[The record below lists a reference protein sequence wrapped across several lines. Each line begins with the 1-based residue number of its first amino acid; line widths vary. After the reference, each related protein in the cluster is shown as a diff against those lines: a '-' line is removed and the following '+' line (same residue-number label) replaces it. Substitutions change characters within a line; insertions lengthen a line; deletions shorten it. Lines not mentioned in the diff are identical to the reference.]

1 VRVGSACKKTNAKFG
16 LAMNPGK
23 TSKIIFILLCLFLVS
38 VIGVF
43 RYLSGPELALSLFY
57 LFPIALATW
66 HAGRWAG
73 ISISVASTMSWLAAD
88 LLMLNSFSNALI
100 PYLNETF
107 RLIVFLIIVH
117 TIFGLK
123 TALEKHKE
131 LARTDPLTSVA
142 NRRAFYDLA
151 NMELN
156 KARRYQT
163 PISVLYLDIDDF
175 KQINDHFG
183 HHIGDTFLCAVANT
197 IKKNIRAIDVV
208 ARLGGD
214 EFGILLA
221 GTGAEAAALVARK
234 LKIKLSGLIQ
244 DSGWAVTLSVGAV
257 TFEVLPDSVDEMINA
272 ADGQMYN
279 AKKNGKNRIQYKIIA
294 ENEAVYRTSRSAAL

>member
-1 VRVGSACKKTNAKFG
+1 
-16 LAMNPGK
+16 MNPK
-23 TSKIIFILLCLFLVS
+23 NYSKLFFVILCLFFVLA
-38 VIGVF
+38 IGVF

-73 ISISVASTMSWLAAD
+73 ILMSIASTMSWLAAD
-88 LLMLNSFSNALI
+88 LLMLSSFSNALI

-107 RLIVFLIIVH
+107 RLIVFLIITH

-123 TALEKHKE
+123 TALEKHRE
-131 LARTDPLTSVA
+131 LAGTDPLTSVA

-183 HHIGDTFLCAVANT
+183 HHIGDTLLRAVAEA
-197 IKKNIRAIDVV
+197 IKKNIRAIDIV
-208 ARLGGD
+208 ARFGGD

-221 GTGAEAAALVARK
+221 GTGAESAALVARK
-234 LKIKLSGLIQ
+234 LKQKLQALIQ
-244 DSGWAVTLSVGAV
+244 DKGWSVTLSVGAV
-257 TFEVLPDSVDEMINA
+257 TFEILPDSVDEMINA
-272 ADGQMYN
+272 ADCQMYQ
-279 AKKNGKNRIQYKIIA
+279 AKKNGKNRIQYKIID
-294 ENEAVYRTSRSAAL
+294 EDEDVYRISKSAAV

>member
-1 VRVGSACKKTNAKFG
+1 MRPN
-16 LAMNPGK
+16 NH
-23 TSKIIFILLCLFLVS
+23 SKSFFIIFCLFLVW

-43 RYLSGPELALSLFY
+43 RFLSGPELALSLFY

-66 HAGRWAG
+66 HVGRWAG
-73 ISISVASTMSWLAAD
+73 ISMSIASTMSWLAAD
-88 LLMLNSFSNALI
+88 LLMLSSFSHALI

-107 RLIVFLIIVH
+107 RLIVFLIITH

-142 NRRAFYDLA
+142 NRRAFCDLA

-175 KQINDHFG
+175 KEINDHFG
-183 HHIGDTFLCAVANT
+183 HHIGDTLLRAVAKT
-197 IKKNIRAIDVV
+197 VQKNIRAIDVV

-234 LKIKLSGLIQ
+234 LKKKLSELIQ
-244 DSGWAVTLSVGAV
+244 DRGWSVTLSVGAV
-257 TFEVLPDSVDEMINA
+257 TFEILPDSVDEMINA
-272 ADGQMYN
+272 ADSQMYH

-294 ENEAVYRTSRSAAL
+294 ASEAVYRTSKSAGL

>member
-1 VRVGSACKKTNAKFG
+1 
-16 LAMNPGK
+16 MNPK
-23 TSKIIFILLCLFLVS
+23 KYSKLFFIILCLFLVL

-66 HAGRWAG
+66 HVGRWAG
-73 ISISVASTMSWLAAD
+73 ISMSIASTMSWLAAD
-88 LLMLNSFSNALI
+88 LLMLSSFSNALI
-100 PYLNETF
+100 PYLNESF
-107 RLIVFLIIVH
+107 RLIVFLIISH
-117 TIFGLK
+117 IIFGLR
-123 TALEKHKE
+123 TALEKHRE
-131 LARTDPLTSVA
+131 LAGTDPLTSVA

-163 PISVLYLDIDDF
+163 PISALYLDIDDF
-175 KQINDHFG
+175 KQINDRFG
-183 HHIGDTFLCAVANT
+183 HHIGDMLLRAVAEA

-208 ARLGGD
+208 ARFGGD

-234 LKIKLSGLIQ
+234 LKKKLLELMQ
-244 DSGWAVTLSVGAV
+244 DNGWSVTLSVGAV
-257 TFEVLPDSVDEMINA
+257 TFEILPDSVDEMINA
-272 ADGQMYN
+272 ADCQMYQ
-279 AKKNGKNRIQYKIIA
+279 AKKNGKNRIHYKIIA
-294 ENEAVYRTSRSAAL
+294 ENEAVYRTSKSAAL

>member
-1 VRVGSACKKTNAKFG
+1 MTPKNYPKSFF
-16 LAMNPGK
+16 
-23 TSKIIFILLCLFLVS
+23 IILCLVLVS
-38 VIGVF
+38 IIGVF

-66 HAGRWAG
+66 HVGRWAG
-73 ISISVASTMSWLAAD
+73 ISISVASTISWLAAD
-88 LLMLNSFSNALI
+88 LLMLSSFSNALI

-107 RLIVFLIIVH
+107 RLIVFLIITH

-123 TALEKHKE
+123 TALEKHKT

-142 NRRAFYDLA
+142 NRRAFYELA

-175 KQINDHFG
+175 KQVNDRFG
-183 HHIGDTFLCAVANT
+183 HHIGDALLRAVAKT
-197 IKKNIRAIDVV
+197 VKKNIRAIDVV

-221 GTGAEAAALVARK
+221 GTGAEAAALVVRK
-234 LKIKLSGLIQ
+234 LKKKLSELIQ
-244 DSGWAVTLSVGAV
+244 DNGWSVTLSIGAV

-272 ADGQMYN
+272 ADGQMYH
-279 AKKNGKNRIQYKIIA
+279 AKKDGKNRIQYKIIA
-294 ENEAVYRTSRSAAL
+294 EMRAL

>member
-1 VRVGSACKKTNAKFG
+1 
-16 LAMNPGK
+16 MNPK
-23 TSKIIFILLCLFLVS
+23 KYSKLFYIILCLCLVL

-57 LFPIALATW
+57 LLPIALATW

-73 ISISVASTMSWLAAD
+73 ILMSIASTLSWLAAD
-88 LLMLNSFSNALI
+88 LLMLSSFSNALI

-107 RLIVFLIIVH
+107 RLIVFLIIAH

-123 TALEKHKE
+123 TALEKHRE
-131 LARTDPLTSVA
+131 LAGTDPLTEVA

-183 HHIGDTFLCAVANT
+183 HHIGDTLLRAVAEA
-197 IKKNIRAIDVV
+197 IKENIRAVDVV
-208 ARLGGD
+208 ARFGGD

-221 GTGAEAAALVARK
+221 GTGAESAALVARK
-234 LKIKLSGLIQ
+234 LKQKLQTLIQ
-244 DSGWAVTLSVGAV
+244 DKGRSVTLSVGAV
-257 TFEVLPDSVDEMINA
+257 TFENLPGSVDEMIDA
-272 ADGQMYN
+272 ADRQMYH
-279 AKKNGKNRIQYKIIA
+279 AKKNGKNRIQYKIIDKD
-294 ENEAVYRTSRSAAL
+294 EDLYRISKSAAL

>member
-1 VRVGSACKKTNAKFG
+1 
-16 LAMNPGK
+16 MNPK
-23 TSKIIFILLCLFLVS
+23 NHSKSVYIILGLLLVL

-57 LFPIALATW
+57 LFPIAWATW

-73 ISISVASTMSWLAAD
+73 ILMSLASTLSWLAAD
-88 LLMLNSFSNALI
+88 LLMLSSFSHALI

-107 RLIVFLIIVH
+107 RLIVFLIITH
-117 TIFGLK
+117 IIFGLK
-123 TALEKHKE
+123 TALEKHRE
-131 LARTDPLTSVA
+131 LAGTDPLTAVA
-142 NRRAFYDLA
+142 NRRAFHDLA

-183 HHIGDTFLCAVANT
+183 HHIGDALLRAVAEA
-197 IKKNIRAIDVV
+197 IKKNIRAVDVV
-208 ARLGGD
+208 ARFGGD

-221 GTGAEAAALVARK
+221 GTGAESAALVARK
-234 LKIKLSGLIQ
+234 LKQKLQALIQ
-244 DSGWAVTLSVGAV
+244 DKGWPVTLSVGAV
-257 TFEVLPDSVDEMINA
+257 TFEILPGSVDEMINA
-272 ADGQMYN
+272 ADRQMYR
-279 AKKNGKNRIQYKIIA
+279 AKKKGKNRIQYKII
-294 ENEAVYRTSRSAAL
+294 NEDEDVYRISKSASL

>member
-1 VRVGSACKKTNAKFG
+1 
-16 LAMNPGK
+16 MNPANY
-23 TSKIIFILLCLFLVS
+23 SKSFYIILCILLVL

-57 LFPIALATW
+57 LFPIAWATW
-66 HAGRWAG
+66 RAGRWAG
-73 ISISVASTMSWLAAD
+73 ILMSIASTMSWLAAD

-107 RLIVFLIIVH
+107 RLIVFLIVAH

-123 TALEKHKE
+123 TALEKQRE
-131 LARTDPLTSVA
+131 LAGTDPLTAIA
-142 NRRAFYDLA
+142 NRRAFCDLA

-156 KARRYQT
+156 KARRYRT

-183 HHIGDTFLCAVANT
+183 HHIGDTLLRAVAET

-214 EFGILLA
+214 EFGILLS
-221 GTGAEAAALVARK
+221 GTGAESAALVARK
-234 LKIKLSGLIQ
+234 LKIMLIELMRAN
-244 DSGWAVTLSVGAV
+244 GWSVTLSAGAV
-257 TFEVLPDSVDEMINA
+257 TFEILPDSVDEMVNA
-272 ADGQMYN
+272 ADRQMYH
-279 AKKNGKNRIQYKIIA
+279 AKKKGKNRIQYRILA
-294 ENEAVYRTSRSAAL
+294 EDEDVETSLARILENRA

>member
-1 VRVGSACKKTNAKFG
+1 
-16 LAMNPGK
+16 MNPK
-23 TSKIIFILLCLFLVS
+23 KYSKLFFIILCLFLVL

-57 LFPIALATW
+57 LFPIALVTW
-66 HAGRWAG
+66 HVGRWAG
-73 ISISVASTMSWLAAD
+73 ILISIASTLSWLVAD
-88 LLMLNSFSNALI
+88 LLMLGSFSNAFI

-107 RLIVFLIIVH
+107 RLIVFLIIAL
-117 TIFGLK
+117 TIFELR
-123 TALEKHKE
+123 TALENQRE
-131 LARTDPLTSVA
+131 LAGTDPLTSVA

-163 PISVLYLDIDDF
+163 PISVLYMDIDNF

-183 HHIGDTFLCAVANT
+183 HPTGDKLLGAVART
-197 IKKNIRAIDVV
+197 IKNNIRAIDIV

-221 GTGAEAAALVARK
+221 ETGAESAALVARK
-234 LKIKLSGLIQ
+234 LKKKLLELMQ
-244 DSGWAVTLSVGAV
+244 DNGWSVTLSVGAV
-257 TFEVLPDSVDEMINA
+257 TFEILPDSVDEMINT
-272 ADGQMYN
+272 ADSQMYN
-279 AKKNGKNRIQYKIIA
+279 AKKNGKNRIQYKIIV
-294 ENEAVYRTSRSAAL
+294 ENEDIYWTSTSAAL

>member
-1 VRVGSACKKTNAKFG
+1 
-16 LAMNPGK
+16 MNPK
-23 TSKIIFILLCLFLVS
+23 KYSKLFFIILCLFLVL

-66 HAGRWAG
+66 HVGRWAG
-73 ISISVASTMSWLAAD
+73 ISMSIASTMSWLAAD
-88 LLMLNSFSNALI
+88 LLMLSSFSNALI

-107 RLIVFLIIVH
+107 RLIVFLIISH
-117 TIFGLK
+117 IIFGLR
-123 TALEKHKE
+123 TALEKHRE
-131 LARTDPLTSVA
+131 LAGTDALTSVA

-163 PISVLYLDIDDF
+163 PISALYLDIDDF
-175 KQINDHFG
+175 KQINDRFG
-183 HHIGDTFLCAVANT
+183 HHIGDMLLRAVAEA

-208 ARLGGD
+208 ARFGGD

-234 LKIKLSGLIQ
+234 LKQKLQELIQ
-244 DSGWAVTLSVGAV
+244 DKGWSVTLSVGAV
-257 TFEVLPDSVDEMINA
+257 TFEILPDSVDEMINT
-272 ADGQMYN
+272 ADCQMYN
-279 AKKNGKNRIQYKIIA
+279 AKKNGKNRIHYKIIA
-294 ENEAVYRTSRSAAL
+294 ENEAVYRTSKSAAL

>member
-1 VRVGSACKKTNAKFG
+1 
-16 LAMNPGK
+16 MNPK
-23 TSKIIFILLCLFLVS
+23 NYSKSFYIISCLLLVL

-73 ISISVASTMSWLAAD
+73 ILMSITSTMSWLVAD
-88 LLMLNSFSNALI
+88 LLMLSSFSNAWI

-107 RLIVFLIIVH
+107 RLIVFLIITH
-117 TIFGLK
+117 IIFGLK
-123 TALEKHKE
+123 TALEKHRE
-131 LARTDPLTSVA
+131 LAGTDPLTAVA

-151 NMELN
+151 NLELN

-183 HHIGDTFLCAVANT
+183 HHIGDALLRAVAEA
-197 IKKNIRAIDVV
+197 IKKNIRAVDVV
-208 ARLGGD
+208 ARFGGD

-221 GTGAEAAALVARK
+221 GTGAESAALVARK
-234 LKIKLSGLIQ
+234 LKQKLQALIQ
-244 DSGWAVTLSVGAV
+244 DKGWPVTLSVGAV
-257 TFEVLPDSVDEMINA
+257 TFEILPGSVDEMINA
-272 ADGQMYN
+272 ADRQMYR
-279 AKKNGKNRIQYKIIA
+279 AKKNGKNRIQYKIID
-294 ENEAVYRTSRSAAL
+294 EDEEVYRIPKSASL